1 MIVQNMMAPHMNQF
15 GQMPPHLM
23 PGLPPHM
30 QTMPPNM
37 YGMPPGM
44 PLMPPRPLFPAA
56 SATSAVNAQPKPTF
70 PAYSNATISA
80 PPTTNTGNSSKQSTP
95 DEPAKAPPQQT
106 QTATKIIHPPEDLSL
121 EEIRARHPKY
131 HRKPTAVTTTASMNS
146 SMSSQV
152 SNIAASTLKSI
163 NEAKM
168 AHEVGV
174 RSNRRSS
181 YVILDY

>member
-15 GQMPPHLM
+15 GQMPPHLL

-30 QTMPPNM
+30 QSMPPNM

-80 PPTTNTGNSSKQSTP
+80 PPTTNTGNSSKQSAP

-131 HRKPTAVTTTASMNS
+131 HRKPTAVTSAASMHS
-146 SMSSQV
+146 SVSSHV

-168 AHEVGV
+168 AQEVCL
-174 RSNRRSS
+174 SS
-181 YVILDY
+181 RTITLN